1 MYKRS
6 AQILLLLIPL
16 LTSINNQSSLAQDPD
31 PGIPDSVR
39 VSSGTGT
46 PGSQIILTVTGYNDE
61 DLAGVLVPLKFPSS
75 FLVADSIS
83 YLGSRLASASI
94 KPFSIDT
101 AANTLSFGA
110 VYFGTPLDTG
120 NGLLARIYFSVKP
133 GALPETVSIDTINN
147 PPSVLSF
154 SDPGAKEWVPQFKP
168 GKIIIQLFNP
178 APVWQKIANQSIS
191 EGDSL
196 KILLKA
202 KDPANDPLTFAAL
215 NGPPGSRVNKLSD
228 STALFTWVPDFV
240 GPYSSSGSP
249 FQVTL
254 VVSDGDNFI
263 RQDVAIFVINKNA
276 LPVITAPDSINS
288 PALVNIHFQISA
300 SDQDQEPISISAFNL
315 PPGANFDG
323 QNPGS
328 FDWTPAEAQVGAY
341 NVIFEAVDAS
351 GGKNTDTVVIAVTQA
366 QNYILSLPDIEGFSG
381 ETVTLPLSL
390 VNKDS
395 IGGFQLLL
403 HYDPSVLA
411 LISVSRTGTRTEN
424 WESFNV
430 VIDPQGNVGDIKIVG
445 IANLPNQIYTPPL
458 SPGQGPV
465 VNLTFQISDNPIYA
479 GFSVPIIFKLTNPLD
494 NTLSDKNGNLIGQDL
509 VTYKNGKI
517 LIKTF
522 NVLLGD
528 INLNGFAFDIG
539 DAVRFANYF
548 IDPVVHALNSQQTA
562 NSDVN
567 QDGITASIADLVF
580 LLRRIVEGPS
590 LASESKPLAAAARQ
604 QAEISLQRDAS
615 ETKVKVSSSSQ
626 IGGLCFVFE
635 HQSEKELKPQL
646 SNVLTD
652 FDVWYKEDKGT
663 FRLLI
668 FSFQGRT
675 LPSGEMEL
683 FDLNDPLVRLREVT
697 AADAKGYLMEVR
709 QSELPPMISS
719 SLDLEQN
726 YPNPFNQD
734 TKIDF
739 YMSNSA
745 SVKLEVFNVRG
756 QKVRLLLDQVLS
768 AGRHQINWDGK
779 NESGESVATGVYLYR
794 LVAGKESLTRK
805 LTFIK

>member
-1 MYKRS
+1 
-6 AQILLLLIPL
+6 LLLLIPL

-46 PGSQIILTVTGYNDE
+46 PGSQVVLNVTGFNDE
-61 DLAGVLVPLKFPSS
+61 ELAGVLVPLKFPSS

-101 AANTLSFGA
+101 ATNTLSFGA
-110 VYFGTPLDTG
+110 IYFGAPLSAGD
-120 NGLLARIYFSVKP
+120 GLLARIYFTVKP
-133 GALPETVSIDTINN
+133 GALPETVAIDTFNS

-154 SDPGAKEWVPQFKP
+154 SDPSAKEWVPQFKP

-178 APVWQKIANQSIS
+178 APVWQKIANQSVS

-202 KDPANDPLTFAAL
+202 KDPTNEPLTFAAL
-215 NGPPGSRVNKLSD
+215 NGSPGSRVNKLSD
-228 STALFTWVPDFV
+228 STALFTWVPDFI

-249 FQVTL
+249 FKVTL
-254 VVSDGDNFI
+254 VVSDGANFI
-263 RQDVAIFVINKNA
+263 RQDVTIFVINKNA

-288 PALVNIHFQISA
+288 PAQVNIHFQISA
-300 SDQDQEPISISAFNL
+300 SDQDKELITISASNL
-315 PPGANFDG
+315 PPGASFDG

-341 NVIFEAVDAS
+341 QIIFEAVDAS
-351 GGKNTDTVVIAVTQA
+351 GGKNTDTVVIVVTQA

-381 ETVTLPLSL
+381 ETATLPLSL

-411 LISVSRTGTRTEN
+411 LISVSRNGTRTEN

-494 NTLSDKNGNLIGQDL
+494 NTLSDKGGNLIGQEL
-509 VTYKNGKI
+509 ITYKNGRV
-517 LIKTF
+517 LIKAF
-522 NVLLGD
+522 NILLGD
-528 INLNGFAFDIG
+528 INLNGYAFDIG

-548 IDPVVHALNSQQTA
+548 IDPVGNALNSQQIA

-567 QDGITASIADLVF
+567 SDGITASIADLVF
-580 LLRRIVEGPS
+580 LIRRIVEGPS
-590 LASESKPLAAAARQ
+590 LTEDLGQRAARVKQ
-604 QAEISLQRDAS
+604 EAKVSLQREAS
-615 ETKVKVSSSSQ
+615 GTVVKVNSVAQ
-626 IGGLCFVFE
+626 IGGLYFVFE
-635 HQSEKELKPQL
+635 HQSEKDFVPRL
-646 SNVLTD
+646 SSVLSD
-652 FDVWYKEDKGT
+652 FDVWYKDDKGT
-663 FRLLI
+663 LRLLI
-668 FSFQGRT
+668 FSFQGRS
-675 LPSGEMEL
+675 LPGGEEEL
-683 FDLNDPLVRLREVT
+683 FFLNDPLVRLKEVT
-697 AADAKGYLMEVR
+697 ASDAKGYLMEVR
-709 QSELPPMISS
+709 QSEFSPMISS
-719 SLDLEQN
+719 PLVLEQN
-726 YPNPFNQD
+726 YPNPFNQE
-734 TKIDF
+734 TKIAF
-739 YMSNSA
+739 YLSNSA
-745 SVKLEVFNVRG
+745 RVKLEVFNIRG
-756 QKVRLLLDQVLS
+756 QKVRLLLEQVLS
-768 AGRHQINWDGK
+768 SGRHQINWDGR

-794 LVAGKESLTRK
+794 LVAGKESLTKK